1 MSISA
6 MGPDGANVGHK
17 AMTLVHSAVS
27 DRRVLK
33 LLRQWLQAGV
43 LVDGVVTETVT
54 GTPQGGLC
62 AAANNDPYEQR
73 WVMRSVDPSGL
84 VRAGSAI
91 ERCA

>member
-43 LVDGVVTETVT
+43 LVDGVVT
-54 GTPQGGLC
+54 
-62 AAANNDPYEQR
+62 
-73 WVMRSVDPSGL
+73 
-84 VRAGSAI
+84 
-91 ERCA
+91 

>member
-17 AMTLVHSAVS
+17 AMTLFHSAVS

-62 AAANNDPYEQR
+62 AAAHNDPYEQR